1 MRISCINQDKSI
13 GLENYAD
20 MLIYDKD
27 NTLIALRMGGYP
39 EMVQAMSEVI
49 QAGCSLQVEEGTT
62 KVEVTSLGK
71 RNYEKKISH
80 DGVYAE
86 AMMYLKDSASHG
98 YIKKHYP
105 KLSREKHDA
114 MWFKN
119 RYPILFGIA
128 KEETCTLKS
137 IRQVARFI
145 CRNGVKGDVC
155 IINMHGELFLDTF
168 GLYINKIADNDYLE
182 ELKKVLIPMQ
192 KRIEKNIFKKA

>member
-1 MRISCINQDKSI
+1 MKKCLFEKAYEEH
-13 GLENYAD
+13 LEYIRDRESELPFYDGPRDVYHHSEAYVNFVLND
-20 MLIYDKD
+20 LI
-27 NTLIALRMGGYP
+27 L
-39 EMVQAMSEVI
+39 
-49 QAGCSLQVEEGTT
+49 
-62 KVEVTSLGK
+62 
-71 RNYEKKISH
+71 
-80 DGVYAE
+80 
-86 AMMYLKDSASHG
+86 HG